1 MGKIKY
7 FISFCVLFIS
17 TSFCFAKQI
26 SFQIVQHDSKIDTVT
41 EQSLIIE
48 DEMLNGFFEYGY
60 IVTNSQAEISKSEKE
75 DKKLFNKG
83 LQEALEGFSD
93 YFVQIRLYYD
103 NSKKGDGFS
112 VTLEKIEWEII
123 KASTGDLV
131 FSNSLD
137 ELKKSI
143 TDEELRKVSSILIND
158 IKKVLR

>member
-7 FISFCVLFIS
+7 FISFCVLFLS

>member
-7 FISFCVLFIS
+7 FISFCVLFLS

-26 SFQIVQHDSKIDTVT
+26 SFQIVQHDTKIDTVT